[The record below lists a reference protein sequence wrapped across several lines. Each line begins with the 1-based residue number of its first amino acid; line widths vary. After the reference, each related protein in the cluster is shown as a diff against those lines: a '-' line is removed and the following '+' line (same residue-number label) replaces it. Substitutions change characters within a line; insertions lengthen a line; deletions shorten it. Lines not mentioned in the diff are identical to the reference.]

1 MEDEI
6 RTLFKNIWLNI
17 GDFFMKVMVPAIVAL
32 SISIAIRIQ
41 RETVKVTNVILSFII
56 GIGCAY
62 LFGDLILA
70 SFSKEWS
77 PVVIGVV
84 SITGND
90 AGRWLIYKFEFD
102 VIGDA
107 FVRWIISK
115 FKKK

>member
-1 MEDEI
+1 MEEEI
-6 RTLFKNIWLNI
+6 RSFFRSVWVHT
-17 GDFFMKVMVPAIVAL
+17 GDFFMKVMVPAIVAI
-32 SISIAIRIQ
+32 SVSIAIRIQ
-41 RETVKVTNVILSFII
+41 RETVKVTSVILSFFI